1 MCIDPPDLSDRNLE
15 KVDVNLTDVKFNKR
29 VKYRCRSPNNVT
41 TTSEVFFEKDRELED
56 VSLWCLPNGSFSQPL
71 DDYKCVES
79 TLCQNQIVPYWIVN
93 SSLMQ
98 VICQI

>member
-29 VKYRCRSPNNVT
+29 VKYRCRSPDNVT

-71 DDYKCVES
+71 EDYKCVES
-79 TLCQNQIVPYWIVN
+79 MHCQNQIVLY
-93 SSLMQ
+93 
-98 VICQI
+98 

>member
-15 KVDVNLTDVKFNKR
+15 KVDFNLTDVKFNKR

-71 DDYKCVES
+71 EDHKCVES
-79 TLCQNQIVPYWIVN
+79 TLCQNQIAHN
-93 SSLMQ
+93 
-98 VICQI
+98 